1 RATIIADREC
11 LSVCRLWRTSRSYSR
26 QAHRNP
32 QAVAQ
37 MGRRHRQPAGHR
49 SQGRRHG
56 VALPVERACARPN
69 LRLALRGA
77 REAHRF
83 SAKGTPRSAAALAAA
98 QLQGKRPSRRGD
110 PATGGAP
117 LPAGQRGKPCCSACC
132 FCAGPVGILP
142 RNSSALLKI
151 RNDSAGIKGGPFT
164 GPPFFVAPC
173 GPLRARAG
181 RLEFT
186 AVGYL
191 AALWSTPC
199 LSRKTLTSFRES
211 ETPAPRSGEFSPA
224 CPRPHLRPGTRC
236 SRTEVPFFG
245 DFSVMAG
252 GIKTSPAGAEKK
264 LFAGPRRPNTACV
277 HRAVV
282 PIVPR
287 LDTRF
292 SV

>member
-1 RATIIADREC
+1 
-11 LSVCRLWRTSRSYSR
+11 
-26 QAHRNP
+26 
-32 QAVAQ
+32 
-37 MGRRHRQPAGHR
+37 
-49 SQGRRHG
+49 
-56 VALPVERACARPN
+56 
-69 LRLALRGA
+69 
-77 REAHRF
+77 
-83 SAKGTPRSAAALAAA
+83 
-98 QLQGKRPSRRGD
+98 
-110 PATGGAP
+110 
-117 LPAGQRGKPCCSACC
+117 
-132 FCAGPVGILP
+132 VGILT

-164 GPPFFVAPC
+164 GPPFFVASCVPLW
-173 GPLRARAG
+173 GPLQ
-181 RLEFT
+181 FT

-191 AALWSTPC
+191 AALRFTSR
-199 LSRKTLTSFRES
+199 LSRKALTSFRES

-245 DFSVMAG
+245 HFSVMAG
-252 GIKTSPAGAEKK
+252 GIKTYPAGAEKK

-282 PIVPR
+282 PEVHR